1 MAKFTHRSR
10 KDYLKRLEAETFEL
24 LIIGGGITGAGI
36 ALQAAASGI
45 KTAVIDMQDFAEGTS
60 SRSTKLVH
68 GGIRYLKQFDVEVVA
83 ETVQERAVVQRI
95 APHIPKPDPMLLPIY
110 EEPGASYSL
119 FELQVA
125 MDLYDSLANVKNSS
139 YANQL
144 LTAAEVLERQSN
156 LQTENLIGGG
166 AYLDFNNN
174 DSRLVIENIKQAQAD
189 GAIAVNRLKAVG
201 FNYEQ
206 ERIASVQVEDQ
217 LTGKAFN
224 IKTKL
229 VVNATGPWVDT
240 IRTLDT
246 LVDAQPMMRPTKG
259 VHLVVDTG
267 KLSVTQPVYFD
278 SGENDQRM
286 VFVLPRK
293 GKTYF
298 GTTDT
303 DYDQDFAHPTVTQA
317 DVDYLLRVVNRRFPE
332 TNLTLLDIESSWAG
346 LRPLI
351 ANHASDYNGG
361 TKKTIS
367 DESFEQLVT
376 LFDQYREEKAS
387 RIEVEEGLKSAME
400 QAGESGESPSSVSR
414 GSDLFVDDSQLI
426 TIAGGKIT
434 DYRKMAE
441 GVMQLVIQQLNA
453 EQGTSYELIDSA
465 NYAVSGGHFKVTDY
479 DQVMEKL
486 TNQAVKH
493 ELAREDAKQLAFLYG
508 TNLPK
513 VLEQTETAKTYAKRY
528 DYPLA
533 TALSLLYALDYEM
546 VYSAVD
552 FFLRRTDT
560 MLFNIKQIE
569 SLSESVLST
578 MQDYLQMDEE
588 TVAKL
593 RNDLTKTVDEHR
605 LAYLK

>member
-110 EEPGASYSL
+110 EEPGTSYSL

-217 LTGKAFN
+217 LTSKTFN

-332 TNLTLLDIESSWAG
+332 ANLTLMDIESSWAG

-479 DQVMEKL
+479 DQIMEKL

-569 SLSESVLST
+569 SLSEPVLST

>member
-110 EEPGASYSL
+110 EEPGTSYSL

-217 LTGKAFN
+217 LTSKTFN

-332 TNLTLLDIESSWAG
+332 ANLTLMDIESSWAG

-569 SLSESVLST
+569 SLSEPVLST

>member
-1 MAKFTHRSR
+1 MANFTHRSR
-10 KDYLKRLEAETFEL
+10 KDYLKRLKEETFEL
-24 LIIGGGITGAGI
+24 LVIGGGITGAGI
-36 ALQAAASGI
+36 ALQAAASGV
-45 KTAVIDMQDFAEGTS
+45 KTALIDMQDFAEGTS

-68 GGIRYLKQFDVEVVA
+68 GGIRYLKKFDVEVVA

-95 APHIPKPDPMLLPIY
+95 APHIPKPDPMLLPLY

-125 MDLYDSLANVKNSS
+125 MDLYDSLANIKESP
-139 YANQL
+139 YANKL
-144 LTAAEVLERQSN
+144 LTAAEVLEKQSN

-174 DSRLVIENIKQAQAD
+174 DSRLVIENVKQAQTD
-189 GAIAVNRLKAVG
+189 GAIAVSRLKAIG
-201 FNYEQ
+201 FNYEE
-206 ERIASVQVEDQ
+206 ERITSVEVEDQ
-217 LTGKAFN
+217 LTGETFN
-224 IKTKL
+224 IQSKL

-246 LVDAQPMMRPTKG
+246 QVETQPMMRPTKG
-259 VHLVVDTG
+259 VHLVVDTD
-267 KLSVTQPVYFD
+267 KLKVSQPVYFD

-303 DYDQDFAHPTVTQA
+303 DYDQDYAHPTVTQA
-317 DVDYLLRVVNRRFPE
+317 DVDYLLSVVNRRFPE
-332 TNLTLLDIESSWAG
+332 ANLTLLDIESSWAG

-351 ANHASDYNGG
+351 ANTASDYNGG

-367 DESFEQLVT
+367 DDAFKQLVAK
-376 LFDQYREEKAS
+376 FDQYRENEAT
-387 RIEVEEGLKSAME
+387 RFEVEDALKAAME
-400 QAGESGESPSSVSR
+400 ESGEAGDSPSSVSR

-441 GVMQLVIQQLNA
+441 GVMQLVVQQLNS

-465 NYAVSGGHFKVTDY
+465 NYPVSGGHFDVADY
-479 DQVMEKL
+479 DQVMEDL
-486 TNQAVKH
+486 TREAMTQG
-493 ELAREDAKQLAFLYG
+493 LAAEDAKQLAWLYG
-508 TNLPK
+508 TNLPI
-513 VLEQTETAKTYAKRY
+513 VLEHLETAKTYAERF

-533 TALSLLYALDYEM
+533 VALSLLYALEFEM
-546 VYSAVD
+546 IYSAVD

-569 SLSESVLST
+569 ALSGPVLNT
-578 MQDYLQMDEE
+578 MQDYLQLDEG
-588 TVAKL
+588 TVSKL
-593 RNDLTKTVDEHR
+593 REDLTKTVDEHR